1 MLEQARRKQPDLQWV
16 LGDLSSVGFD
26 GEFDLDALSRFLSDA
41 GFAIEQQFGD
51 WERQPLTDDSPEII
65 TIAAPA

>member
-1 MLEQARRKQPDLQWV
+1 MFEQAKRKQPDFERV
-16 LGDLSSVGFD
+16 LGDLST
-26 GEFDLDALSRFLSDA
+26 FLSDA

-51 WERQPLTDDSPEII
+51 WERQPLTEASPEII